1 MTAKRDLK
9 RRVRERQAKTG
20 EAYTTARRNVV
31 GAVAKPDQIA
41 VDELIDLTAEAAAL
55 GLSCKILMSQAL
67 ATTVDPVRVLRS
79 LRDALLATLR
89 DRETE
94 LLRGIAL
101 DGKVSSPPLRWSP
114 DRRDEQFIARV
125 RSGLGGVSADGRTL
139 GLHVAGVPMLC
150 SAWRSEPTLLVS
162 PIDDAVVVV
171 LSRVGAR
178 IARPPAVVPAL
189 YVVLAGERH
198 RVTKPMFVIGRSP
211 AADLVIRDARIS
223 RKHAAVVHNSKAW
236 FIKDLESENGIEY
249 KGMRISNKRI
259 DEGDVF
265 ELDGHALHFTFRV
278 A

>member
-20 EAYTTARRNVV
+20 ETYTTARRNVV
-31 GAVAKPDQIA
+31 TTAPKRAPIA

-55 GLSCKILMSQAL
+55 GLRCKILMSQRL
-67 ATTVDPVRVLRS
+67 ATRVDPMRVLTS

-89 DRETE
+89 DADTE

-101 DGKVSSPPLRWSP
+101 DGVVSPAPFRWS
-114 DRRDEQFIARV
+114 RDGRHEQFIARV
-125 RSGLGGVSADGRTL
+125 RAGLGGVSADGRTL
-139 GLHVAGVPMLC
+139 GLNIGGVPILC
-150 SAWRSEPTLLVS
+150 SVWRRQATLMVS
-162 PIDDAVVVV
+162 PIDDSVVV
-171 LSRVGAR
+171 LSRLGAR
-178 IARPPAVVPAL
+178 IIPPPVVMPAL

-211 AADLVIRDARIS
+211 TADLQIRDGRIS
-223 RKHAAVVHNSKAW
+223 RRHAAIVHNSKAW
-236 FIKDLESENGIEY
+236 FIKDLESENGIEF

-265 ELDGHALHFTFRV
+265 ELDGHELRFTFQSL
-278 A
+278 